1 MNQSAIGLCRVLHDC
16 KRPLVNR
23 RLADG
28 DVHCAASATYQI
40 FLGYRSR
47 TRSLTLNPNPNPIT
61 DPNPNPNP
69 KINKKQNDT
78 RMKLNIELYLK
89 VDFLR
94 TGVGL

>member
-1 MNQSAIGLCRVLHDC
+1 MVS
-16 KRPLVNR
+16 NR

-28 DVHCAASATYQI
+28 DVHSAGSATYQI

-47 TRSLTLNPNPNPIT
+47 SLTLNPNPIT
-61 DPNPNPNP
+61 DPNPNLNP

-78 RMKLNIELYLK
+78 RIKLNIELYLK